1 MYLLWSKLTNF
12 RLNQLN
18 YNMLKLLKRLFY
30 WLIFLVIVALVVALF
45 LLTTFSVERS
55 AMISQPRDT
64 VFNYIKLLENQ
75 EEFGVWWKA
84 DPQMQVSHSGTDGQP
99 GFTTTWKS
107 QKDDVG
113 SGLQKIM
120 AIQQGQRI
128 DLELKFIEPFE
139 STNKS
144 FMSTQKIDTNTTRVS
159 WGISGEMPYPG
170 NLMTLFIDM
179 EKQLGTDL
187 EKGLKN
193 LKRILEK

>member
-1 MYLLWSKLTNF
+1 
-12 RLNQLN
+12 
-18 YNMLKLLKRLFY
+18 
-30 WLIFLVIVALVVALF
+30 
-45 LLTTFSVERS
+45 
-55 AMISQPRDT
+55 
-64 VFNYIKLLENQ
+64 
-75 EEFGVWWKA
+75 
-84 DPQMQVSHSGTDGQP
+84 MQVSHSGTDGQP

>member
-1 MYLLWSKLTNF
+1 
-12 RLNQLN
+12 
-18 YNMLKLLKRLFY
+18 MLKLLKRLFY
-30 WLIFLVIVALVVALF
+30 WLLFLVIVALVVALF
-45 LLTTFSVERS
+45 LPTTFNVERS
-55 AMISQPRDT
+55 AMISQPRDS
-64 VFNYIKLLENQ
+64 VFNYIKFLENQ

-84 DPQMQVSHSGTDGQP
+84 DPKMKVSHTGTDGQP

-113 SGLQKIM
+113 SGQQKIM

-170 NLMTLFIDM
+170 NLMMLFIDM